1 MSWFEGGKVRPWT
14 VLGLPLGG
22 LLAFAALS
30 GSLWDDSLLAPT
42 ALEAAALDPHAAAP
56 AFEAAVAAEPEPA
69 ERPDREGAL
78 RRGETLGAVL
88 AELGLDGEQTH
99 AAALAAARHLD
110 LRQLRPGARYAAYLE
125 DDGKLD
131 RLDFEIEGKGELSLE
146 REGGAWT
153 SRWRDCER
161 EVEVSSVRGTLDGG
175 FESSIA
181 RAGAAGDL
189 AYKIAEVLQWDLDF
203 SRDLRHGDRFAALYE
218 EVWLDGRRS
227 GLGDVLAVRYEQGGK
242 RLEAYRYG
250 DGYYDADGRPLEKM
264 FLRSPMPYSRVTS
277 RFSNRRFHPVLGVF
291 RPHHGV
297 DYGAPTG
304 TPVRVTASGTVAFA
318 GWDGGGGKTVKVRH
332 ANGYVT
338 GYLHLSRFA
347 DGIRSGARVR
357 QGEVIGFVG
366 ATGLATGPHLDY
378 RVQRDGTWIDP
389 QSLKS
394 VPAPPLDHTQ
404 LADFVQ
410 LRDLLRPVLAGTVP
424 PATGRTGTYTLAA
437 AAPGAP
443 ELRPDGRAAAT
454 TPAANTTRK

>member
-125 DDGKLD
+125 DDGALD

-332 ANGYVT
+332 ANEYLT

-347 DGIRSGARVR
+347 DGVRPGARVA
-357 QGEVIGFVG
+357 QGEVIGYVG
-366 ATGLATGPHLDY
+366 STGLATGPHLDY
-378 RVQRDGTWIDP
+378 RIQHRGRWIDP
-389 QSLKS
+389 QSIAS
-394 VPAPPLDHTQ
+394 VPAEPISPLQ
-404 LADFVQ
+404 LASFRSAREAMRASLETGAPYAAPAPGPAADQVASAAAPPSP
-410 LRDLLRPVLAGTVP
+410 RGAAG
-424 PATGRTGTYTLAA
+424 AA
-437 AAPGAP
+437 AA
-443 ELRPDGRAAAT
+443 RR
-454 TPAANTTRK
+454 

>member
-1 MSWFEGGKVRPWT
+1 MSWFEGGKVGPWT

-69 ERPDREGAL
+69 ARPDREGAL

-125 DDGKLD
+125 DDGALD

-332 ANGYVT
+332 ANEYLT

-347 DGIRSGARVR
+347 DGVRPGARVA
-357 QGEVIGFVG
+357 QGEVIGYVG
-366 ATGLATGPHLDY
+366 STGLATGPHLDY
-378 RVQRDGTWIDP
+378 RIQHRGKWIDP
-389 QSLKS
+389 QSIAS
-394 VPAPPLDHTQ
+394 VPAEPISPLQVASFRSAREAMRASLETDAPYAAPAPGPAADQVASAAAPPSP
-404 LADFVQ
+404 
-410 LRDLLRPVLAGTVP
+410 RG
-424 PATGRTGTYTLAA
+424 GAA
-437 AAPGAP
+437 AA
-443 ELRPDGRAAAT
+443 AA
-454 TPAANTTRK
+454 RR

>member
-125 DDGKLD
+125 DDGALD

-332 ANGYVT
+332 ANEYLT

-347 DGIRSGARVR
+347 DGVRPGARVA
-357 QGEVIGFVG
+357 QGEVIGYVG
-366 ATGLATGPHLDY
+366 STGLATGPHLDY
-378 RVQRDGTWIDP
+378 RIQHRGRWIDP
-389 QSLKS
+389 QSIAS
-394 VPAPPLDHTQ
+394 VPAEPISPLQ
-404 LADFVQ
+404 LASFRSAREAMRASLETGAPYAAPAPGPAADQV
-410 LRDLLRPVLAGTVP
+410 ASAAAP
-424 PATGRTGTYTLAA
+424 PSPRGGAA
-437 AAPGAP
+437 AA
-443 ELRPDGRAAAT
+443 AA
-454 TPAANTTRK
+454 RR

>member
-125 DDGKLD
+125 DDGALD
-131 RLDFEIEGKGELSLE
+131 RLDFEIEGTGELSLE

-332 ANGYVT
+332 ANEYLT

-347 DGIRSGARVR
+347 DGVRPGARVA
-357 QGEVIGFVG
+357 QGEVIGYVG
-366 ATGLATGPHLDY
+366 STGLATGPHLDY
-378 RVQRDGTWIDP
+378 RIQHRGRWIDP
-389 QSLKS
+389 QSIAS
-394 VPAPPLDHTQ
+394 VPAEPISPLQ
-404 LADFVQ
+404 LASFRSAREAMRASLETGAPYAAPAPGPAADQV
-410 LRDLLRPVLAGTVP
+410 ASAAAP
-424 PATGRTGTYTLAA
+424 PSPRGGAA
-437 AAPGAP
+437 AA
-443 ELRPDGRAAAT
+443 AA
-454 TPAANTTRK
+454 RR

>member
-332 ANGYVT
+332 ANEYLT

-347 DGIRSGARVR
+347 DGVRPGARVA
-357 QGEVIGFVG
+357 QGEVIGYVG
-366 ATGLATGPHLDY
+366 STGLATGPHLDY
-378 RVQRDGTWIDP
+378 RIQHRGRWIDP
-389 QSLKS
+389 QSIAS
-394 VPAPPLDHTQ
+394 VPAEPISPLQ
-404 LADFVQ
+404 LASFRSAREAMRASLETGAPYAAPAPGPAADQV
-410 LRDLLRPVLAGTVP
+410 ASAAAP
-424 PATGRTGTYTLAA
+424 PSPRGGAA
-437 AAPGAP
+437 AA
-443 ELRPDGRAAAT
+443 AA
-454 TPAANTTRK
+454 RR